1 MILLANIRNINMTS
15 VAKGSTLE
23 RNSFLP
29 VHYTSYSGAGISM
42 DSLDI
47 PHRFSFDLL
56 LEHGY
61 SGEQVAG
68 GRHGDAHAP
77 RHTPD
82 AHAPVRWETNGCAG
96 ASPSLTAAT

>member
-1 MILLANIRNINMTS
+1 MTS

-68 GRHGDAHAP
+68 GGTGTPTP
-77 RHTPD
+77 RATP
-82 AHAPVRWETNGCAG
+82 PTPTPQCAG
-96 ASPSLTAAT
+96 KLMAVPVHPHP